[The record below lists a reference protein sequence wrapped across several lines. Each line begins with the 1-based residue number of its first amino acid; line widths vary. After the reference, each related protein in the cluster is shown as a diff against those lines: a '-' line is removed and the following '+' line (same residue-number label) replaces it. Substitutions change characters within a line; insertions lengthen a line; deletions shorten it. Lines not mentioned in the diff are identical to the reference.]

1 MDKNFKFKLQI
12 YVNQRIIVYTN
23 FEKQVGKTETE
34 SLRLVDFDTFIAGS
48 IIVSINDNGYPFDKN
63 QREGV

>member
-23 FEKQVGKTETE
+23 FENQIGKTETE
-34 SLRLVDFDTFIAGS
+34 SETCGF
-48 IIVSINDNGYPFDKN
+48 
-63 QREGV
+63 